1 MTKAENETRG
11 RNAYRGILEAI
22 REGIFLPGDR
32 LREEEVAQ
40 RLGMSRTPVR
50 EAFGRLLE
58 KGLLQP
64 APGRGLAIAVLEMDQ
79 LFELYA
85 LRGEFEGLVARF
97 AARHATEAEILNME
111 AILQEQEQPGA
122 DAVALNL
129 AFHEAIYGAAHN
141 QFLIKSLQS
150 LTETTY
156 LLGRSTL
163 STDQR
168 AAQAVQEHR
177 QILAAIA
184 RHDPAE
190 AAGAARHHIRQA
202 YLERLKMYRESGAP
216 TPPIQQAD

>member
-1 MTKAENETRG
+1 MPIA
-11 RNAYRGILEAI
+11 RNSTQFITAYQEIKHRILTGA
-22 REGIFLPGDR
+22 FPANLR
-32 LREEEVAQ
+32 LREVEVAET
-40 RLGMSRTPVR
+40 LGLGRTPVR
-50 EAFGRLLE
+50 EALKRLEDERLLTHE
-58 KGLLQP
+58 P
-64 APGRGLAIAVLEMDQ
+64 RRGLVVTSLDRKSVS
-79 LFELYA
+79 ELYA
-85 LRGEFEGLVARF
+85 MREILEAAAAEF